1 MILNI
6 IFHTIRFLLSLR
18 KNHNLKIESTIVI
31 NFLFVVGFCRNLS
44 RGQGK
49 ILIHAEEVSNTN
61 AELTLKFEAE
71 KLDKKDV
78 FGKSDPYFEISRVN
92 ESGDYSVV
100 FRYWMGASLFIFTN
114 YKWKTEK
121 N

>member
-18 KNHNLKIESTIVI
+18 KNHNLKIGSTIVI

-61 AELTLKFEAE
+61 AELTLEFEAE

-100 FRYWMGASLFIFTN
+100 FRYWIGASLFISTN
-114 YKWKTEK
+114 YKMKTEK